1 MAKTGPKCYRL
12 AMAKKMMPGRDLLPS
27 LAAEDDAEISVKQ
40 ARFLQAVL
48 TSGGIATQKDILAAV
63 ETDVSTL
70 CAWRKSPSFSKLEK
84 AAYRN
89 AVSETIPDAV
99 KALKRL
105 IRADLD
111 HGAKGLAT
119 TERAVFRLLEG
130 FGIFNKPTGTP
141 GVALQA
147 VLHVENAEAKPLDVS
162 VNANLPD
169 SLDADWS

>member
-1 MAKTGPKCYRL
+1 
-12 AMAKKMMPGRDLLPS
+12 MAKKLMKGSDVLPS
-27 LAAEDDAEISVKQ
+27 LSPEDDAEISVKQ

-48 TSGGIATQKDILAAV
+48 ASGGCAPQKNILAAV

-70 CAWRKSPSFSKLEK
+70 CAWRKNPSFSKLEK

-89 AVSETIPDAV
+89 AVSDYIPEAV
-99 KALKRL
+99 AALKRL

-130 FGIFNKPTGTP
+130 FGIFDKATTSPQ
-141 GVALQA
+141 VALQA
-147 VLHVENAEAKPLDVS
+147 ILHVDTAEPTALSNS
-162 VNANLPD
+162 VTSNLPD
-169 SLDADWS
+169 TLDADWS